1 MNLCV
6 ITSLIN
12 ISNLPLSYTNKR
24 SIFNANQRLEQT
36 LKSIN
41 TVREKITNCE
51 IVLLEGS
58 KLSDE
63 FEEILISLVDYY
75 VNYSND
81 EDICKNVDGI
91 YKGAGEC
98 KILNKFM
105 NEFDLSNYDN
115 LFKLSGRYYINQNFN
130 IELFICQKNVF
141 GGYERV
147 ISTRLFKIYK
157 THFEEFKIA
166 LEKTYPIML
175 KGESIEYVL
184 HKYIS
189 NKKYIKILGVEGNV
203 AVDNT
208 KVNE

>member
-1 MNLCV
+1 MNLCI
-6 ITSLIN
+6 ITSVIHICN
-12 ISNLPLSYTNKR
+12 NPLSYTRVR
-24 SIFNANQRLEQT
+24 SVFTITQRFEQLLRT
-36 LKSIN
+36 IN
-41 TVREKITNCE
+41 NIKDKIPNCK
-51 IVLLEGS
+51 IALVEGS
-58 KLSDE
+58 KLSNDE
-63 FEEILISLVDYY
+63 EKRLSSIIDYY

-98 KILNKFM
+98 KLLSKFM
-105 NEFDLSNYDN
+105 NEFDLSDYDN
-115 LFKLSGRYYINQNFN
+115 LFKLSGRYYLNDNFIFQNFDSPNN
-130 IELFICQKNVF
+130 IFRSYGEGV
-141 GGYERV
+141 
-147 ISTRLFKIYK
+147 STRLFKIYK

-189 NKKYIKILGVEGNV
+189 NKKYINILGVEGNV

-208 KVNE
+208 KVDE